1 MMDQNYNE
9 LILCMDDLPNDDKYT
24 MLIQTSVYLSLDKN
38 EKERDMTVD
47 LIQYLYI
54 YSKCDVEVFVY
65 LHQSFGL
72 GHCFQSVGNSYEYG

>member
-54 YSKCDVEVFVY
+54 YSKCDVEVFAY
-65 LHQSFGL
+65 LCS
-72 GHCFQSVGNSYEYG
+72 

>member
-1 MMDQNYNE
+1 
-9 LILCMDDLPNDDKYT
+9 MDDLPNDDKYI

-65 LHQSFGL
+65 LH
-72 GHCFQSVGNSYEYG
+72 

>member
-1 MMDQNYNE
+1 
-9 LILCMDDLPNDDKYT
+9 MDDLPNDDKYT

-54 YSKCDVEVFVY
+54 YSKCDVEVFAY
-65 LHQSFGL
+65 LCS
-72 GHCFQSVGNSYEYG
+72 